1 MATGLHR
8 FTISITPAMETA
20 LDRAKQEHFYK
31 VSQNEMIRQLI
42 LRGLEALDAEKKA
55 VQDDRSA

>member
-31 VSQNEMIRQLI
+31 VTQNEMIRQL
-42 LRGLEALDAEKKA
+42 KK
-55 VQDDRSA
+55 